1 MRTTA
6 VDVRVPDDGAPAAA
20 TPAPAPTPAFRRHLR
35 AEVRAGKG
43 AYLFSERGVIAMHGA
58 KIESLAAL
66 LDGTHDLDR
75 LLRGRPGGM
84 APEEVAA
91 LLTQLVDAGLV
102 TLRKG
107 TGGTRP
113 GDERALAYWDAC
125 GIDADVVAARPGTVA
140 LIAVGDSAAGT
151 DPGAVERALADAG
164 IEVLPADA
172 GVADL
177 SIVLCADYLDPRL
190 AEIDV
195 EHRRI
200 GRPWLLTRPSGA
212 QVWIGPVLQPGE
224 ACWHCLTHRLWGH
237 RHAEACVQEELGH
250 DGPAHRPV
258 SALPSLTA
266 AAAHLVALEAS
277 KWLAGYRHP
286 GQQCVW
292 TLDTLDLQG
301 RLHELRR
308 RPQCPDCGDP
318 SLVAARTDRPV
329 VLQPAKKATT
339 GGGGH
344 RTTTPAEM
352 LSRHRH
358 LVSPVTGI
366 IKEIRPDPAA
376 PSFANAY
383 RSGPNVARG
392 VTGMAALRAGLRC
405 ENGGKGV
412 SPLDAEVSALCEA
425 AERFSGNFQGDELR
439 IRGSYAQLG
448 AEAVHPNECMLF
460 DDRQYRDRAAWNR
473 AHAEFQGVPAPFD
486 PAAEVDWTPVWS
498 LTGQRRLLPTSYL
511 YYGLPR
517 EHATPGVRADS
528 NGAAAGSS
536 LEDAILQGALEL
548 VERDAVALWWY
559 NRTPVP
565 GVDLASF
572 GDPWLEEM
580 SAGYATLGRELW
592 VLDVTSDLG
601 IPVAVA
607 LSRRTDG
614 PHEDIMMGFGAHL
627 DPRIAVRRAVTEL
640 NQMLPVVQAAG
651 HDVDDPDARRWLAY
665 ATVANQPYLRPAAG
679 QRMRTAA
686 DFPYVNRSD
695 VRDDVEALARLLGQA
710 GLELLVLDQTRP
722 DVGIPVVKVL
732 VPGLRPFWAR
742 FAPGRLFDVPVRLGR
757 LDAPTP
763 YEGLNPFP
771 MFL

>member
-1 MRTTA
+1 
-6 VDVRVPDDGAPAAA
+6 VRVPDHGGDAVSTPTAGRAPA
-20 TPAPAPTPAFRRHLR
+20 FKRHLR

-43 AYLFSERGVIAMHGA
+43 AYLFSEQGVIAMRGA
-58 KIESLAAL
+58 QIESLAAL

-91 LLTQLVDAGLV
+91 LLAQLVDAGLV
-102 TLRKG
+102 TMRAQRDDG
-107 TGGTRP
+107 RD

-125 GIDADVVAARPGTVA
+125 GVDADVAASRQGTVR
-140 LIAVGDSAAGT
+140 LVTVGDSADGV
-151 DPGAVERALADAG
+151 DPGAVERALAGAG
-164 IEVLPADA
+164 L
-172 GVADL
+172 GVVRTDTGTADL
-177 SIVLCADYLDPRL
+177 SVVLCADYLDPRL
-190 AEIDV
+190 AEIDAA
-195 EHRRI
+195 HRRA
-200 GRPWLLTRPSGA
+200 GRPWLLARPSGA
-212 QVWIGPVLQPGE
+212 QVWIGPVLQPGG

-250 DGPAHRPV
+250 DGPARRPV
-258 SALPSLTA
+258 TALPPLTA

-277 KWLAGYRHP
+277 KWLAGYRHH

-308 RPQCPDCGDP
+308 RPQCPACGDP
-318 SLVAARTDRPV
+318 SLMAERTALPV
-329 VLQPAKKATT
+329 ELRPAKKATT

-344 RTTTPAEM
+344 RTATPAQM
-352 LSRHRH
+352 LDRYRH
-358 LVSPVTGI
+358 LVSPITGI
-366 IKEIRPDPAA
+366 VKEIQPDPAA
-376 PSFANAY
+376 PAFANAY
-383 RSGPNVARG
+383 RSGPNVARAL
-392 VTGMAALRAGLRC
+392 TGMAALRAGLRC

-425 AERFSGNFQGDELR
+425 AERFSGTYQGDELR
-439 IRGSYAQLG
+439 VFASYEELG
-448 AEAVHPNECMLF
+448 AEAVHPNDCMLVA
-460 DDRQYRDRAAWNR
+460 DRQHRDRAAWNT
-473 AHAEFQGVPAPFD
+473 AHAEFQHVGEPFD
-486 PAAEVDWTPVWS
+486 PAARVAWTPVSS
-498 LTGQRRLLPTSYL
+498 LDGQRRLLPTSFL
-511 YYGLPR
+511 YYGAPR
-517 EHATPGVRADS
+517 ECAARGVRADS
-528 NGAAAGSS
+528 NGTAAGSS

-572 GDPWLEEM
+572 ADPWLEEM
-580 SAGYATLGRELW
+580 TRNYAGLGRELW
-592 VLDVTSDLG
+592 VLDLTADLQ
-601 IPVAVA
+601 IPVMVA

-640 NQMLPVVQAAG
+640 NQMLPIVLTSG
-651 HDVDDPDARRWLAY
+651 HDLDDPDARRWLEY

-679 QRMRTAA
+679 TRTRTAA
-686 DFPYVNRSD
+686 DFRFVNRAD
-695 VRDDVEALARLLGQA
+695 VRDDVEALDRLFA
-710 GLELLVLDQTRP
+710 KEGLELLVLDQTRP
-722 DVGIPVVKVL
+722 DVGIPVAKVL

-763 YEGLNPFP
+763 YERLNPFP

>member
-1 MRTTA
+1 MRNAA
-6 VDVRVPDDGAPAAA
+6 VDARVPAGDGEPAPAPAA
-20 TPAPAPTPAFRRHLR
+20 TPAPAFRRHLR

-43 AYLFSERGVIAMHGA
+43 AYLFSEQGVIAMRGA

-66 LDGTHDLDR
+66 LDGTHDLER

-102 TLRKG
+102 TLRS
-107 TGGTRP
+107 TPAEPRP
-113 GDERALAYWDAC
+113 QNEGVLAYWDAC
-125 GIDADVVAARPGTVA
+125 GVDADLAAARQGTVR
-140 LIAVGDSAAGT
+140 LTAVGDDADGV
-151 DPGAVERALADAG
+151 DPGAVERALAGAG
-164 IEVLPADA
+164 L
-172 GVADL
+172 GVRTDSGPADL
-177 SIVLCADYLDPRL
+177 SVVLCADYLDPRL
-190 AEIDV
+190 ARIDA
-195 EHRRI
+195 EHRQA
-200 GRPWLLTRPSGA
+200 GRPWLLARPWGA
-212 QVWIGPVLQPGE
+212 HVWIGPVLQPGG

-250 DGPAHRPV
+250 DGPARRPV
-258 SALPSLTA
+258 AALPPLTA
-266 AAAHLVALEAS
+266 AAAHLVALEAA
-277 KWLAGYRHP
+277 KWVAGYRYQ

-308 RPQCPDCGDP
+308 RPQCPRCGDP
-318 SLVAARTDRPV
+318 WQVAWRSTRPV

-344 RTTTPAEM
+344 RTATPAQM
-352 LSRHRH
+352 LDRHRH
-358 LVSPVTGI
+358 LVSPITGI
-366 IKEIRPDPAA
+366 VKEIQRDPAA
-376 PSFANAY
+376 PWFANAY
-383 RSGPNVARG
+383 RSGPNIARG

-439 IRGSYAQLG
+439 IHGAYDELG
-448 AEAVHPNECMLF
+448 EQAVHPNECMLF
-460 DDRQYRDRAAWNR
+460 GDRQYAERESWNPE
-473 AHAEFQGVPAPFD
+473 HADFQRVGEPFD
-486 PAAEVDWTPVWS
+486 TTARIDWTPVWS
-498 LTGQRRLLPTSYL
+498 TAGRRRLLPTSYL
-511 YYGLPR
+511 YYGTPR
-517 EHATPGVRADS
+517 ESAARGVRADS

-572 GDPWLEEM
+572 ADPWLAEM
-580 SAGYATLGRELW
+580 SANYAAIGRELW

-601 IPVAVA
+601 IPVTVA
-607 LSRRTDG
+607 LSRRTDS
-614 PHEDIMMGFGAHL
+614 PHEDIMLGFGAHL

-651 HDVDDPDARRWLAY
+651 AGLDDPDARRWLAH

-679 QRMRTAA
+679 QRVRTAA
-686 DFPYVNRSD
+686 DFPFVNRTD
-695 VRDDVEALARLLGQA
+695 VRDDVEALGRVFGRA

-722 DVGIPVVKVL
+722 DVGIPVVKVI

-763 YEGLNPFP
+763 YERLNPFP

>member
-6 VDVRVPDDGAPAAA
+6 VDARIPDDGAGAAVA
-20 TPAPAPTPAFRRHLR
+20 AVPTRAPAFRRHLR

-43 AYLFSERGVIAMHGA
+43 AYLFSEQGVIAMRGA

-66 LDGTHDLDR
+66 LDGTHDLER

-91 LLTQLVDAGLV
+91 LLAQLVDAGLV
-102 TLRKG
+102 TLRSRG
-107 TGGTRP
+107 ADDRP
-113 GDERALAYWDAC
+113 GDEHALAYWDAC
-125 GIDADVVAARPGTVA
+125 GVDADVVAARQGTVR
-140 LIAVGDSAAGT
+140 LTAVGGSADGV
-151 DPGAVERALADAG
+151 DPGAVERALAGAG
-164 IEVLPADA
+164 LEVLRADTGA
-172 GVADL
+172 ADL
-177 SIVLCADYLDPRL
+177 SVVLCADYLDPRL
-190 AEIDV
+190 ARIDA
-195 EHRRI
+195 EHRRA
-200 GRPWLLTRPSGA
+200 GRPWLLARPFGA
-212 QVWIGPVLQPGE
+212 QVWIGPVLQPEG

-250 DGPAHRPV
+250 AGPARRPV
-258 SALPSLTA
+258 SALPPLTS
-266 AAAHLVALEAS
+266 AAAHLIALEAA
-277 KWLAGYRHP
+277 KWVAGYRHH

-308 RPQCPDCGDP
+308 RPQCPRCGDP
-318 SLVAARTDRPV
+318 WLVAWRSTRPV
-329 VLQPAKKATT
+329 SLQPAKKATT

-344 RTTTPAEM
+344 RTATPAQM
-352 LSRHRH
+352 LERHRH

-366 IKEIRPDPAA
+366 IKEIQRDPAA
-376 PSFANAY
+376 PWFANAY

-412 SPLDAEVSALCEA
+412 SALDAEVSALCEA

-439 IRGSYAQLG
+439 IRGSYDELG
-448 AEAVHPNECMLF
+448 EEAVHPNECMLF
-460 DDRQYRDRAAWNR
+460 ADRQYAERSAWNPE
-473 AHAEFQGVPAPFD
+473 HADFQRVGEPFD
-486 PAAEVDWTPVWS
+486 CAAPVDWTPVWS
-498 LTGQRRLLPTSYL
+498 PAGRRRLLPTSYL
-511 YYGLPR
+511 YYGTPR
-517 EHATPGVRADS
+517 EGAARGVRADS
-528 NGAAAGSS
+528 NGTAAGSS

-572 GDPWLEEM
+572 ADPWLDEM
-580 SAGYATLGRELW
+580 TASYAGIGRELW
-592 VLDVTSDLG
+592 VLDVTADLG
-601 IPVAVA
+601 IPVTVA
-607 LSRRTDG
+607 LSRRTDS
-614 PHEDIMMGFGAHL
+614 PHEDIMLGFGAHL

-640 NQMLPVVQAAG
+640 NQMLPIVQAGG
-651 HDVDDPDARRWLAY
+651 HGLDDPDARRWLEY

-679 QRMRTAA
+679 QRPRAAA
-686 DFPYVNRSD
+686 DFRFVNRAD
-695 VRDDVEALARLLGQA
+695 VRDDVEALTRVFDRA

-722 DVGIPVVKVL
+722 DVGIPVAKVL

-763 YEGLNPFP
+763 YERLNPFP

>member
-6 VDVRVPDDGAPAAA
+6 VDAPGSGATDVPVPVRA
-20 TPAPAPTPAFRRHLR
+20 PAFRRHLR
-35 AEVRAGKG
+35 AEVREGKG
-43 AYLFSERGVIAMHGA
+43 AYLFSEQGVIAMRGP

-91 LLTQLVDAGLV
+91 LLAQLVDAGLV
-102 TLRKG
+102 TLRSPG
-107 TGGTRP
+107 TGDRL

-125 GIDADVVAARPGTVA
+125 GVDADVVAARRGTVR
-140 LIAVGDSAAGT
+140 LTAVGDSADGV
-151 DPGAVERALADAG
+151 DPGAVERALAEAG
-164 IEVLPADA
+164 LEVVRTDT
-172 GVADL
+172 GTADL
-177 SIVLCADYLDPRL
+177 SVVLCADYLDPRL
-190 AEIDV
+190 ADIDA
-195 EHRRI
+195 EHRRA
-200 GRPWLLTRPSGA
+200 GRPWLLARPSGA
-212 QVWIGPVLQPGE
+212 QVWIGPVLRPDG

-250 DGPAHRPV
+250 AGPARRPMP
-258 SALPSLTA
+258 ALPPLTS
-266 AAAHLVALEAS
+266 AAAHLVALEAA
-277 KWLAGYRHP
+277 KWVAGYRHH

-292 TLDTLDLQG
+292 TLDSLDLQG

-308 RPQCPDCGDP
+308 RPQCPCCGDP
-318 SLVAARTDRPV
+318 WQVVWRSTRPV

-344 RTTTPAEM
+344 RTATPAQM
-352 LSRHRH
+352 LERHRH

-366 IKEIRPDPAA
+366 VKEIRPDPDA
-376 PSFANAY
+376 PPFANAY
-383 RSGPNVARG
+383 RSGPNIARG
-392 VTGMAALRAGLRC
+392 ITGMAALRAGLRC

-412 SPLDAEVSALCEA
+412 SPLDAEIGALCEA

-439 IRGSYAQLG
+439 IRGSYEELG
-448 AEAVHPNECMLF
+448 EEAVHPNACMLF
-460 DDRQYRDRAAWNR
+460 GDRQYTGRAQWN
-473 AHAEFQGVPAPFD
+473 AEHASFQRVGEPFD
-486 PAAEVDWTPVWS
+486 PAARTDWTPVWS
-498 LTGQRRLLPTSYL
+498 LSGQRRLLPTSYL
-511 YYGLPR
+511 YYG
-517 EHATPGVRADS
+517 TPPESAARGVRADS
-528 NGAAAGSS
+528 NGTAAGSS

-572 GDPWLEEM
+572 ADPWLHEM
-580 SAGYATLGRELW
+580 TAAYAGIGRELW

-601 IPVAVA
+601 IPVTVA
-607 LSRRTDG
+607 LSRRIG
-614 PHEDIMMGFGAHL
+614 APREDIMMGFGAHL

-640 NQMLPVVQAAG
+640 NQMLPVVEGAG

-665 ATVANQPYLRPAAG
+665 ATVANQPYLRPEAG
-679 QRMRTAA
+679 ERMRTAA
-686 DFPYVNRSD
+686 DFPFVHRAD
-695 VRDDVEALARLLGQA
+695 VRDDVEALARVFGRA

-732 VPGLRPFWAR
+732 APGIRPFWAR

-763 YEGLNPFP
+763 YERLNPFP

>member
-1 MRTTA
+1 MRNAA
-6 VDVRVPDDGAPAAA
+6 VDARIPAGDGEPAPAPAA
-20 TPAPAPTPAFRRHLR
+20 TPAPAFRRHLR
-35 AEVRAGKG
+35 AEVREGKG
-43 AYLFSERGVIAMHGA
+43 AYLFSEQGVIAMRGA

-66 LDGTHDLDR
+66 LDGTHDLER

-102 TLRKG
+102 TLRSRPAEP
-107 TGGTRP
+107 RP
-113 GDERALAYWDAC
+113 GDEGVLAYWDAC
-125 GIDADVVAARPGTVA
+125 GVDADLAAARQGTVQ
-140 LIAVGDSAAGT
+140 LIAVGDDADGV
-151 DPGAVERALADAG
+151 DPGAVERALAGAG
-164 IEVLPADA
+164 LGVRTDGGPAE
-172 GVADL
+172 L
-177 SIVLCADYLDPRL
+177 SVVLCADYLDPRL
-190 AEIDV
+190 ATIDA
-195 EHRRI
+195 EHRRA
-200 GRPWLLTRPSGA
+200 GRPWLLARPWGA
-212 QVWIGPVLQPGE
+212 HVWIGPVLQPGG

-250 DGPAHRPV
+250 DGPARRPMA
-258 SALPSLTA
+258 ALPPLTA
-266 AAAHLVALEAS
+266 AAAHLVALEAA
-277 KWLAGYRHP
+277 KWVAGYRYQ

-308 RPQCPDCGDP
+308 RPQCPRCGDP
-318 SLVAARTDRPV
+318 WLVAWRSTRPV

-344 RTTTPAEM
+344 RTATPAQM
-352 LSRHRH
+352 LDRHRH
-358 LVSPVTGI
+358 LVSPITGI
-366 IKEIRPDPAA
+366 VKEIQRDPAA
-376 PSFANAY
+376 PWFANAY
-383 RSGPNVARG
+383 RSGPNIARG
-392 VTGMAALRAGLRC
+392 VTGMAALAAGLRC

-439 IRGSYAQLG
+439 IRGSFDEL
-448 AEAVHPNECMLF
+448 AEQAVHPNDCMLF
-460 DDRQYRDRAAWNR
+460 ADRQYTERTAWNAEHADFQRVGEPFDRAAR
-473 AHAEFQGVPAPFD
+473 I
-486 PAAEVDWTPVWS
+486 DWTPVWS
-498 LTGQRRLLPTSYL
+498 TSGRRRLLPTSFL
-511 YYGLPR
+511 YYGTPR
-517 EHATPGVRADS
+517 EGSARGVRADS

-572 GDPWLEEM
+572 ADPWLAEM
-580 SAGYATLGRELW
+580 SANYAAINRELW

-601 IPVAVA
+601 IPVTVA
-607 LSRRTDG
+607 LSRRTDSS
-614 PHEDIMMGFGAHL
+614 HEDIMLGFGAHL

-640 NQMLPVVQAAG
+640 NQMLPIVQAAG
-651 HDVDDPDARRWLAY
+651 AGLDDPDARRWLAH

-686 DFPYVNRSD
+686 DFPFVNRTD
-695 VRDDVEALARLLGQA
+695 VRDDVEALGRVFGRA
-710 GLELLVLDQTRP
+710 GLDLLVLDQTRP

-732 VPGLRPFWAR
+732 APGLRPFWAR

-757 LDAPTP
+757 LDVPTP

>member
-1 MRTTA
+1 MRNAA
-6 VDVRVPDDGAPAAA
+6 VDARVPAGDGEPAPAPAA
-20 TPAPAPTPAFRRHLR
+20 TPAPAFRRHLR

-43 AYLFSERGVIAMHGA
+43 AYLFSEQGVIAMRGA

-66 LDGTHDLDR
+66 LDGTHDLER

-102 TLRKG
+102 TLRS
-107 TGGTRP
+107 TPAEPRP
-113 GDERALAYWDAC
+113 GDEGVLAYWDAC
-125 GIDADVVAARPGTVA
+125 GVDADLAAAQQGTVR
-140 LIAVGDSAAGT
+140 LTAVGDDADGV
-151 DPGAVERALADAG
+151 DPGAVERALAGAG
-164 IEVLPADA
+164 LGVLTDSGP
-172 GVADL
+172 ADL
-177 SIVLCADYLDPRL
+177 SVVLCADYLDPRL
-190 AEIDV
+190 ARIDA
-195 EHRRI
+195 EHRRA
-200 GRPWLLTRPSGA
+200 GRPWLLARPWGA
-212 QVWIGPVLQPGE
+212 HVWIGPVLQPGG

-250 DGPAHRPV
+250 DGPARRPMA
-258 SALPSLTA
+258 ALPPLTA
-266 AAAHLVALEAS
+266 AAAHLVALEAA
-277 KWLAGYRHP
+277 KWVAGYRYQ

-308 RPQCPDCGDP
+308 RPQCPRCGDP
-318 SLVAARTDRPV
+318 WQVAWRSTRPV

-344 RTTTPAEM
+344 RTATPAQM
-352 LSRHRH
+352 LDRHRH
-358 LVSPVTGI
+358 LVSPITGI
-366 IKEIRPDPAA
+366 VKEIQRDPAA
-376 PSFANAY
+376 PWFANAY
-383 RSGPNVARG
+383 RSGPNIARG

-439 IRGSYAQLG
+439 IHGAYDELG
-448 AEAVHPNECMLF
+448 EQAVHPNESMLF
-460 DDRQYRDRAAWNR
+460 ADRQYAERTRWNPE
-473 AHAEFQGVPAPFD
+473 HADFQRVGEPFD
-486 PAAEVDWTPVWS
+486 TAARIDWTPVWS
-498 LTGQRRLLPTSYL
+498 TAGHRRLLPTSYL
-511 YYGLPR
+511 YYGTPR
-517 EHATPGVRADS
+517 ESAARGVRADS

-572 GDPWLEEM
+572 ADPWLAEM
-580 SAGYATLGRELW
+580 SANYAAIGRELW

-601 IPVAVA
+601 IPVTVA
-607 LSRRTDG
+607 LSRRTDS
-614 PHEDIMMGFGAHL
+614 PHEDIMLGFGAHL

-640 NQMLPVVQAAG
+640 NQMLPIVQAAG
-651 HDVDDPDARRWLAY
+651 AGLDDPDARRWLAH

-686 DFPYVNRSD
+686 DFPFVNRTD
-695 VRDDVEALARLLGQA
+695 VRDDVEALGRVFGRA

-722 DVGIPVVKVL
+722 DVGIPVVKVI

-763 YEGLNPFP
+763 YERLNPFP

>member
-6 VDVRVPDDGAPAAA
+6 VNARVPEDGGA
-20 TPAPAPTPAFRRHLR
+20 TPTRAPAFRRHLR

-43 AYLFSERGVIAMHGA
+43 AYLFSEQGVIAMRGA

-66 LDGTHDLDR
+66 LDGKHDLDR
-75 LLRGRPGGM
+75 LLRDRPGGM

-91 LLTQLVDAGLV
+91 LLAQLVDAGLV
-102 TLRKG
+102 TLRSQSDED
-107 TGGTRP
+107 RL

-125 GIDADVVAARPGTVA
+125 GVDADLVAARQGTVR
-140 LIAVGDSAAGT
+140 LTAVGDSADGV
-151 DPGAVERALADAG
+151 DPGAVERALAGAG
-164 IEVLPADA
+164 LGVVRADEGA
-172 GVADL
+172 ADL
-177 SIVLCADYLDPRL
+177 SVVLCADYLDPRL
-190 AEIDV
+190 AVVDA
-195 EHRRI
+195 EHRRA
-200 GRPWLLTRPSGA
+200 GRPWLLARPFGA
-212 QVWIGPVLQPGE
+212 QVWIGPVLQPAG

-250 DGPAHRPV
+250 AGPARRPMP
-258 SALPSLTA
+258 ALPPLTS
-266 AAAHLVALEAS
+266 AAAHLVALEAA
-277 KWLAGYRHP
+277 KWVAGYRYH

-308 RPQCPDCGDP
+308 RPQCPGCGDP
-318 SLVAARTDRPV
+318 WQVAWRSVRPV
-329 VLQPAKKATT
+329 TLRPAKKATT

-344 RTTTPAEM
+344 RTATPSQM
-352 LSRHRH
+352 LERHRH
-358 LVSPVTGI
+358 LISPVTGI
-366 IKEIRPDPAA
+366 IKEIQPDPAA
-376 PSFANAY
+376 PPFANAY

-392 VTGMAALRAGLRC
+392 ITGMAALRAGLRC

-439 IRGSYAQLG
+439 IRGSYDELG
-448 AEAVHPNECMLF
+448 EEAVHPNACMLF
-460 DDRQYRDRAAWNR
+460 AGRQYVDRLAWNR
-473 AHAEFQGVPAPFD
+473 AHADFQHVPEPFD
-486 PAAEVDWTPVWS
+486 PAARTDWTPVWS
-498 LTGQRRLLPTSYL
+498 PSGRRRLLPTSYL
-511 YYGLPR
+511 YYGTPR
-517 EHATPGVRADS
+517 ESAARGVRADS

-572 GDPWLEEM
+572 ADAWLEEM
-580 SAGYATLGRELW
+580 AGNYAAIGRELW

-601 IPVAVA
+601 VPVTVA

-640 NQMLPVVQAAG
+640 NQMLPVVQEGG
-651 HDVDDPDARRWLAY
+651 HGLDDPDARRWLAY

-686 DFPYVNRSD
+686 DFPFVNRPD
-695 VRDDVEALARLLGQA
+695 VRDDVEALGRVFDRA

-742 FAPGRLFDVPVRLGR
+742 FAPGRLFDVPVALGR
-757 LDAPTP
+757 LETPTP
-763 YEGLNPFP
+763 YERLNPFP

>member
-6 VDVRVPDDGAPAAA
+6 VNARVPEDGGAV
-20 TPAPAPTPAFRRHLR
+20 PTRAPAFRRHLR

-43 AYLFSERGVIAMHGA
+43 AYLFSEQGVIAMRGA

-66 LDGTHDLDR
+66 LDGTHDLDG
-75 LLRGRPGGM
+75 LLRDRPGGM

-91 LLTQLVDAGLV
+91 LLAQLVDAGLV
-102 TLRKG
+102 TLRSQG
-107 TGGTRP
+107 EDDRA

-125 GIDADVVAARPGTVA
+125 GVDADLVAARQGTVR
-140 LIAVGDSAAGT
+140 LTAVGDSADGV
-151 DPGAVERALADAG
+151 DPGAVERALAGAG
-164 IEVLPADA
+164 LGVVRADA
-172 GVADL
+172 GAADL
-177 SIVLCADYLDPRL
+177 SVVLCADYLDPRL
-190 AEIDV
+190 AEVDA
-195 EHRRI
+195 EHRRA
-200 GRPWLLTRPSGA
+200 GRPWLLARPFGA
-212 QVWIGPVLQPGE
+212 QVWIGPVLQPEG

-250 DGPAHRPV
+250 AGPARRPMP
-258 SALPSLTA
+258 ALPPLTS
-266 AAAHLVALEAS
+266 AAAHLVALEAA
-277 KWLAGYRHP
+277 KWVAGYRYH

-308 RPQCPDCGDP
+308 RPQCPGCGDP
-318 SLVAARTDRPV
+318 WQVAWRSVRPV
-329 VLQPAKKATT
+329 TLQPAKKATT

-344 RTTTPAEM
+344 RTATPSQM
-352 LSRHRH
+352 LERHRH
-358 LVSPVTGI
+358 LISPITGI
-366 IKEIRPDPAA
+366 IKEIQPDPAA
-376 PSFANAY
+376 PPFANAY

-392 VTGMAALRAGLRC
+392 ITGMAALRAGLRC

-439 IRGSYAQLG
+439 IRGSYDELED
-448 AEAVHPNECMLF
+448 EAVHPNACMLF
-460 DDRQYRDRAAWNR
+460 AGRQYADREAWNR
-473 AHAEFQGVPAPFD
+473 AHADFQHVPEPFD
-486 PAAEVDWTPVWS
+486 TSARTDWTPVWS
-498 LTGQRRLLPTSYL
+498 PSGRRRLLPTSYL
-511 YYGLPR
+511 YYGTPR
-517 EHATPGVRADS
+517 VSAARGVRADS

-572 GDPWLEEM
+572 ADAWLEEM
-580 SAGYATLGRELW
+580 AGNYVAIGRELW

-640 NQMLPVVQAAG
+640 NQMLPVVREG
-651 HDVDDPDARRWLAY
+651 GRGLDDPDARRWLAY

-686 DFPYVNRSD
+686 DFPFVNRPD
-695 VRDDVEALARLLGQA
+695 VRDDVEALGKVFDRA

-742 FAPGRLFDVPVRLGR
+742 FAPGRLFDVPVALGR
-757 LDAPTP
+757 LEAPTP
-763 YEGLNPFP
+763 YERLNPFP

>member
-6 VDVRVPDDGAPAAA
+6 VDAPGGGATDVPVPARA
-20 TPAPAPTPAFRRHLR
+20 PAFRRHLR
-35 AEVRAGKG
+35 AEVREGKG
-43 AYLFSERGVIAMHGA
+43 AYLFSEQGVIAMRGP

-91 LLTQLVDAGLV
+91 LLAQLVDAGLV
-102 TLRKG
+102 TLRSPG
-107 TGGTRP
+107 TGTRS
-113 GDERALAYWDAC
+113 GDERALAYWDAA
-125 GIDADVVAARPGTVA
+125 GVDADVVAARRGTVR
-140 LIAVGDSAAGT
+140 LTAVGDSADGV
-151 DPGAVERALADAG
+151 DPGAVERALAGAGLEVVDAVTG
-164 IEVLPADA
+164 T
-172 GVADL
+172 ADL
-177 SIVLCADYLDPRL
+177 SVVLCADYLDPRL
-190 AEIDV
+190 AGIDA
-195 EHRRI
+195 EHRRA
-200 GRPWLLTRPSGA
+200 GRPWLLARPSGA
-212 QVWIGPVLQPGE
+212 QVWIGPVLQPDG

-250 DGPAHRPV
+250 AGPARRPMP
-258 SALPSLTA
+258 ALPPLTS
-266 AAAHLVALEAS
+266 AAAHLVALEAA
-277 KWLAGYRHP
+277 KWVAGYRHH

-292 TLDTLDLQG
+292 TLDSLDLQG

-308 RPQCPDCGDP
+308 RPQCPGCGDP
-318 SLVAARTDRPV
+318 WQVVWRSTRPV

-344 RTTTPAEM
+344 RTATPAQM
-352 LSRHRH
+352 LERHRH

-366 IKEIRPDPAA
+366 VKEIRPDPAA
-376 PSFANAY
+376 PPFANAY
-383 RSGPNVARG
+383 RSGPNIARG

-412 SPLDAEVSALCEA
+412 SPLDAEIGALCEA

-439 IRGSYAQLG
+439 IRGSYEELG
-448 AEAVHPNECMLF
+448 EEALHPNACMLF
-460 DDRQYRDRAAWNR
+460 ADRQYAGRAEWN
-473 AHAEFQGVPAPFD
+473 AEHASFQRVGEPFD
-486 PAAEVDWTPVWS
+486 PAARTDWTPVWS
-498 LTGQRRLLPTSYL
+498 LSGQRRLLPTSYL
-511 YYGLPR
+511 YYG
-517 EHATPGVRADS
+517 TPPESVARGVRADS
-528 NGAAAGSS
+528 NGTAAGSS

-572 GDPWLEEM
+572 ADPWLHEM
-580 SAGYATLGRELW
+580 TAAYAGIGRELW

-601 IPVAVA
+601 IPVTVAV
-607 LSRRTDG
+607 SRRIG
-614 PHEDIMMGFGAHL
+614 GSHEDIMMGFGAHL

-640 NQMLPVVQAAG
+640 NQMLPVVETAG

-665 ATVANQPYLRPAAG
+665 ATVANQPYLRPEAG
-679 QRMRTAA
+679 ERMRTAA
-686 DFPYVNRSD
+686 DFPFVHRAD
-695 VRDDVEALARLLGQA
+695 VRDDVEALARVFGHA

-732 VPGLRPFWAR
+732 APGIRPFWAR

-763 YEGLNPFP
+763 YERLNPFP

>member
-1 MRTTA
+1 MRTSA
-6 VDVRVPDDGAPAAA
+6 VDVRVPDDDGPAAA
-20 TPAPAPTPAFRRHLR
+20 TPAAAPTAAFRRHLR
-35 AEVRAGKG
+35 AEIQAGKG
-43 AYLFSERGVIAMHGA
+43 AYLFSEQGVIAMHGA

-75 LLRGRPGGM
+75 LLLGRPGGM

-102 TLRKG
+102 TLHKAGVRS
-107 TGGTRP
+107 
-113 GDERALAYWDAC
+113 GDERVLAYWDAC
-125 GIDADVVAARPGTVA
+125 GIDADVAARPGTVR
-140 LIAVGDSAAGT
+140 LLAVGDSADGT
-151 DPGAVERALADAG
+151 DPGDVERALANAG
-164 IEVLPADA
+164 IEVLSADD
-172 GVADL
+172 GPADL

-190 AEIDV
+190 AAIDA
-195 EHRRI
+195 EHRRT
-200 GRPWLLTRPSGA
+200 GRPWLLTRPSAA
-212 QVWIGPVLQPGE
+212 QVWIGPVLQPGG

-266 AAAHLVALEAS
+266 AAAHLVAMEAA
-277 KWLAGYRHP
+277 KWLAGYRHSA
-286 GQQCVW
+286 QQCVW

-318 SLVAARTDRPV
+318 SLVAERSGRPV
-329 VLQPAKKATT
+329 VLKPAKKATT

-344 RTTTPAEM
+344 RTATPAEM
-352 LSRHRH
+352 LQRHRN

-366 IKEIRPDPAA
+366 IKEIQPDPAA

-412 SPLDAEVSALCEA
+412 SALDAEVSALCEA

-439 IRGSYAQLG
+439 IRGSYDQLG
-448 AEAVHPNECMLF
+448 AEAIHPNECMLY
-460 DDRQYRDRAAWNR
+460 DDRQYRDRAAWNSD
-473 AHAEFQGVPAPFD
+473 HAEFQWVTVPFD
-486 PAAEVDWTPVWS
+486 PAAEVDWTPVWTP
-498 LTGQRRLLPTSYL
+498 TGQRRLLPTSYL
-511 YYGLPR
+511 YYGTPR
-517 EHATPGVRADS
+517 ENATPGVRADS

-572 GDPWLEEM
+572 HDPWLAEM
-580 SAGYATLGRELW
+580 SAAYAAIGRELW
-592 VLDVTSDLG
+592 VLDVTSDLE
-601 IPVAVA
+601 IPVTVA
-607 LSRRTDG
+607 LSRRTEG
-614 PHEDIMMGFGAHL
+614 PHEDIMLGFGAHL
-627 DPRIAVRRAVTEL
+627 DPQIAVRRAVTEL
-640 NQMLPVVQAAG
+640 NQMLSAVVQGAV
-651 HDVDDPDARRWLAY
+651 HELDDPDARRWLAY

-679 QRMRTAA
+679 RRMRTAA
-686 DFPYVNRSD
+686 DFPFVSRSD
-695 VRDDVEALARLLGQA
+695 VRDDVEALTRVFGRA

-763 YEGLNPFP
+763 YELLNPFP

>member
-1 MRTTA
+1 MRNSA
-6 VDVRVPDDGAPAAA
+6 VDARVPDNEGDSAPAVG
-20 TPAPAPTPAFRRHLR
+20 PAPAFRRHLR

-43 AYLFSERGVIAMHGA
+43 AYLFSEQGVIAMRGA

-66 LDGTHDLDR
+66 LDGTHDLER

-91 LLTQLVDAGLV
+91 LLAQLVDAGLV
-102 TLRKG
+102 TLRS
-107 TGGTRP
+107 RP
-113 GDERALAYWDAC
+113 AEPRAGDERALAYWDAC
-125 GIDADVVAARPGTVA
+125 GVDADIVAARQGTVQ
-140 LIAVGDSAAGT
+140 LIAVGDTADGV
-151 DPGAVERALADAG
+151 DRGAVERALAGAGLEVVHPDAG
-164 IEVLPADA
+164 PADLT
-172 GVADL
+172 V
-177 SIVLCADYLDPRL
+177 VLCADYLDPRL
-190 AEIDV
+190 ARIDA
-195 EHRRI
+195 EHRRA
-200 GRPWLLTRPSGA
+200 GRPWLLARPFGA
-212 QVWIGPVLQPGE
+212 QVWIGPVLQPEG

-250 DGPAHRPV
+250 AGPARRPI
-258 SALPSLTA
+258 STLPPLTA
-266 AAAHLVALEAS
+266 AAAHLIALEAA
-277 KWLAGYRHP
+277 KWVAGYRHR

-301 RLHELRR
+301 TLHELRR
-308 RPQCPDCGDP
+308 RPQCPRCGDP
-318 SLVAARTDRPV
+318 WLVAWRSMRPV

-344 RTTTPAEM
+344 RTATPAQM
-352 LSRHRH
+352 LERHRH

-366 IKEIRPDPAA
+366 IKDIRPDPDA
-376 PSFANAY
+376 PSFANVY
-383 RSGPNVARG
+383 RSGPNIARG
-392 VTGMAALRAGLRC
+392 VTGMAGLRAGLRC

-412 SPLDAEVSALCEA
+412 SPLDAEVGALCEA

-439 IRGSYAQLG
+439 IRGSYDELG
-448 AEAVHPNECMLF
+448 EEAVHPNECMLF
-460 DDRQYRDRAAWNR
+460 ADRQYAERAVWNR
-473 AHAEFQGVPAPFD
+473 EHADFQHVGEPFD
-486 PAAEVDWTPVWS
+486 CTARIDWTPVWS
-498 LTGQRRLLPTSYL
+498 QSGRRLLPTSYL
-511 YYGLPR
+511 YYGTPR
-517 EHATPGVRADS
+517 EGAARGALADS

-572 GDPWLEEM
+572 ADPWLAEM
-580 SAGYATLGRELW
+580 TRNYQAIGRELW

-601 IPVAVA
+601 IPVAAA
-607 LSRRTDG
+607 LSRRIDS
-614 PHEDIMMGFGAHL
+614 PHEDIMFGFGAHL

-640 NQMLPVVQAAG
+640 NQMLPIVQVAG
-651 HDVDDPDARRWLAY
+651 HGLEDPDARRWLAH

-686 DFPYVNRSD
+686 DFPFVSRAD
-695 VRDDVEALARLLGQA
+695 VRDDVEALGRVFGRD

-757 LDAPTP
+757 LAAPTP
-763 YEGLNPFP
+763 YEQLNPFP

>member
-6 VDVRVPDDGAPAAA
+6 VDARVPDNGTDATA
-20 TPAPAPTPAFRRHLR
+20 TPAPTPTPAFRRHLR

-43 AYLFSERGVIAMHGA
+43 AYLFSEQGVIAMRGA

-66 LDGTHDLDR
+66 LDGTHDLER

-102 TLRKG
+102 TLRSR
-107 TGGTRP
+107 TAETRP

-125 GIDADVVAARPGTVA
+125 GVDADVVAARRGTVR
-140 LIAVGDSAAGT
+140 LTAVGDSADGV
-151 DPGAVERALADAG
+151 DPGTVERALAGAGLGVRTDAG
-164 IEVLPADA
+164 P
-172 GVADL
+172 ADL
-177 SIVLCADYLDPRL
+177 SVVLCADYLDPRL
-190 AEIDV
+190 AEIDA
-195 EHRRI
+195 EHRRA
-200 GRPWLLTRPSGA
+200 GRPWLLARPSGA
-212 QVWIGPVLQPGE
+212 QVWIGPVLQPGG
-224 ACWHCLTHRLWGH
+224 ACWQCLTHRLWGH

-250 DGPAHRPV
+250 DGPARRPV
-258 SALPSLTA
+258 PALPPLIA
-266 AAAHLVALEAS
+266 AAAHLVALEAA
-277 KWLAGYRHP
+277 KWVAGYRHH

-308 RPQCPDCGDP
+308 RPQCPGCGD
-318 SLVAARTDRPV
+318 SWQVTWRSVRPV
-329 VLQPAKKATT
+329 VLKPAKKATT

-344 RTTTPAEM
+344 RTATPAQM
-352 LSRHRH
+352 LERHRH

-366 IKEIRPDPAA
+366 IKEIQPDPAA
-376 PSFANAY
+376 PPFANAY
-383 RSGPNVARG
+383 RSGPNIARG
-392 VTGMAALRAGLRC
+392 LTGMAALRAGLRC

-439 IRGSYAQLG
+439 IRGSYAELG
-448 AEAVHPNECMLF
+448 EEAVHPNACMLF
-460 DDRQYRDRAAWNR
+460 ADRQYRDRAAWNA
-473 AHAEFQGVPAPFD
+473 AHAAFQWVPEPFD
-486 PAAEVDWTPVWS
+486 ETARVDWTPVWS
-498 LTGQRRLLPTSYL
+498 LSGRRRLLPTSYL
-511 YYGLPR
+511 YYGTPR
-517 EHATPGVRADS
+517 DGAARGVRADS

-572 GDPWLEEM
+572 ADPWLEEM
-580 SAGYATLGRELW
+580 SGNYAGIGRELW
-592 VLDVTSDLG
+592 VLDVTSDLE
-601 IPVAVA
+601 IPVTVA

-614 PHEDIMMGFGAHL
+614 PHEDIMFGFGAHL

-640 NQMLPVVQAAG
+640 NQMLPIVQAAG
-651 HDVDDPDARRWLAY
+651 HELDDPDARRWLAY

-686 DFPYVNRSD
+686 DFRFVNRAD
-695 VRDDVEALARLLGQA
+695 VRDDVEALGRVFDRA

-732 VPGLRPFWAR
+732 APGLRPFWVR
-742 FAPGRLFDVPVRLGR
+742 SAPGRLFDVPVRLGR
-757 LDAPTP
+757 LGTPTP
-763 YEGLNPFP
+763 YEQLNPFP